1 MARKKKEPIS
11 ISDTLKLLDKQWANT
26 SDIAKI
32 GCVGINRAGIIKK
45 TIAQSIETEDC
56 KLPYGLVPMKY
67 VIDYFKL
74 DIKYLK
80 RVEKITRGET
90 NEKFSKA

>member
-32 GCVGINRAGIIKK
+32 GCVGINRAGAIKK
-45 TIAQSIETEDC
+45 EISRIVESENY
-56 KLPYGLVPMKY
+56 KLPFGLVPMKY
-67 VIDYFKL
+67 VIDYFKI
-74 DIKYLK
+74 DINYLK
-80 RVEKITRGET
+80 KIEKL
-90 NEKFSKA
+90 NK